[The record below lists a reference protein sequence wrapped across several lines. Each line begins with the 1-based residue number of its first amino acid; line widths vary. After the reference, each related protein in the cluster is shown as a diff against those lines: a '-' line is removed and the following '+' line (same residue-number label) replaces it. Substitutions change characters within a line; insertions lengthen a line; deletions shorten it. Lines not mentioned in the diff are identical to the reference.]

1 MKPAPQMMMPIGT
14 GGGIV
19 GGVAP
24 TVPIDS
30 TATSSTVPG
39 TAVFGAGPIVDSSVT
54 TDDSVNDDSMA
65 AADSLKEMFLAG
77 AAEQVTEEVPDKE

>member
-1 MKPAPQMMMPIGT
+1 MMMPIGT
-14 GGGIV
+14 GGGVV

-39 TAVFGAGPIVDSSVT
+39 TAVFGAGPIVDSSVA
-54 TDDSVNDDSMA
+54 TDDSVSDDSMA

-77 AAEQVTEEVPDKE
+77 AAEQVTEEVPDQE